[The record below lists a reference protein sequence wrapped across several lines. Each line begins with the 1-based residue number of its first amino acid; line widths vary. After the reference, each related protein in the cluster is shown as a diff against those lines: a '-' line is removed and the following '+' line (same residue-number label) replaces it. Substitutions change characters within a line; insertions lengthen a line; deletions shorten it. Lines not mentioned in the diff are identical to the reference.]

1 MLIFIPTTEYARD
14 ANQCEPVSDLDL
26 GSIRIGTRAAFSFR
40 IGNIGS
46 NTVTWSLYVNDEFDP
61 PTDYPDKWELP
72 TGGQLAA
79 GETSD
84 TLTVRVNL
92 PIDAVEMGHVVD
104 LIASDGTE
112 ETTLQITYEAMGT
125 NSWRR
130 SNYPRRAGDASDT
143 AANVIDNLGDILRIL
158 VFDPVPVEPVT
169 GYGVKM
175 KAETFGTARDNLAGY
190 RPLRVI
196 NGSDPCDR
204 LNPKDETYGYAQSVA
219 IIQGQFSRES
229 RETRETVTATD
240 TTLVYD
246 VGATLAF
253 RAEDELIRHWALF
266 TPSTES
272 EPEQYKRSVF
282 ILQRLGELWAIEN
295 IRTVDK
301 GDVLSHFE
309 ADLVALHS
317 RHMGKPTFFNPF
329 AVTYP
334 WESDI
339 PYAQFTCLLDFPVE
353 YFEGIPSGS
362 GVFSDSS

>member
-1 MLIFIPTTEYARD
+1 MLIFIPTTDYNRD
-14 ANQCEPVSDLDL
+14 ATEAETISDFDL

-46 NTVTWSLYVNDEFDP
+46 NAVTWSLYVRDEFDP
-61 PTDYPDKWELP
+61 DYPDKWELP

-79 GETSD
+79 GETTD
-84 TLTVRVNL
+84 TLTALVNV
-92 PIDAVEMGHVVD
+92 PINATEIGTVVD
-104 LIASDGTE
+104 LVATDGTE
-112 ETTLQITYEAMGT
+112 ETTLQVVYEAMGT

-143 AANVIDNLGDILRIL
+143 AANVIDSLGDILRIL
-158 VFDPVPVEPVT
+158 VFDPVPHVET
-169 GYGVKM
+169 GGYGVKM
-175 KAETFGTARDNLAGY
+175 KAEALSDARDNLAGY
-190 RPLRVI
+190 RSLRIV
-196 NGSDPCDR
+196 NGTDPCDR
-204 LNPKDETYGYAQSVA
+204 LNPKDETYGYAQSLA

-229 RETRETVTATD
+229 RETRQTMTATD

-246 VGATLAF
+246 VGASLAF
-253 RAEDELIRHWALF
+253 RAEDELIRHWASF
-266 TPSTES
+266 TPATET
-272 EPEQYKRSVF
+272 EPEQFKRSVF

-295 IRTVDK
+295 IRVIDK

-309 ADLVALHS
+309 ADCIALHS
-317 RHMGKPTFFNPF
+317 RMMGKPTFYNPF
-329 AVTYP
+329 AITYP
-334 WESDI
+334 FESDV

>member
-46 NTVTWSLYVNDEFDP
+46 NTVTWSLYVRDEFDP
-61 PTDYPDKWELP
+61 DYPDKWELP

-79 GETSD
+79 GQTTD
-84 TLTVRVNL
+84 TLTALVNV
-92 PIDAVEMGHVVD
+92 PINATEIGTVVD
-104 LIASDGTE
+104 LVATDGTE
-112 ETTLQITYEAMGT
+112 ETTLQIVYEAMGT

-143 AANVIDNLGDILRIL
+143 AANVIDSLGDILRVL
-158 VFDPVPVEPVT
+158 CFDPVPHVESG

-175 KAETFGTARDNLAGY
+175 KAEALSDARNNLAGY
-190 RPLRVI
+190 RPLRVV

-204 LNPKDETYGYAQSVA
+204 LDPKNEAFGYAQSVA

-229 RETRETVTATD
+229 RETRHTMTATD

-266 TPSTES
+266 APATET
-272 EPEQYKRSVF
+272 EPEQHKRSCF

-309 ADLVALHS
+309 ADCILCQS

-334 WESDI
+334 FESDV
-339 PYAQFTCLLDFPVE
+339 PYAQFTCTLDFPVE

>member
-40 IGNIGS
+40 IGNVGS

-61 PTDYPDKWELP
+61 DYPDKWELP
-72 TGGQLAA
+72 TGGQLAP
-79 GETSD
+79 GETTD
-84 TLTVRVNL
+84 TLTALVNV
-92 PIDAVEMGHVVD
+92 PINATEIGTVVD
-104 LIASDGTE
+104 LVATDGAE
-112 ETTLQITYEAMGT
+112 ETTLQVVYEAMGT

-143 AANVIDNLGDILRIL
+143 ASNIIDNLGDILRVL
-158 VFDPVPVEPVT
+158 CFDPVPHVET
-169 GYGVKM
+169 GGYGVKM
-175 KAETFGTARDNLAGY
+175 KAETLGPARDNLAGY
-190 RPLRVI
+190 RPLRVV

-204 LNPKDETYGYAQSVA
+204 LDPKNETFGYAQSVA

-229 RETRETVTATD
+229 RETRQTMTATD
-240 TTLVYD
+240 TILTYD
-246 VGATLAF
+246 VGASLAF
-253 RAEDELIRHWALF
+253 RAEDELIRHWASF
-266 TPSTES
+266 APATES

-295 IRTVDK
+295 IRVIDK

-317 RHMGKPTFFNPF
+317 RAMGKPTFFNPF
-329 AVTYP
+329 SVTYP
-334 WESDI
+334 FESDV

-362 GVFSDSS
+362 AVFSDSS

>member
-14 ANQCEPVSDLDL
+14 ANEAETISDFDL

-40 IGNIGS
+40 IGNVGS
-46 NTVTWSLYVNDEFDP
+46 NTVTWSLYVRDEFDP
-61 PTDYPDKWELP
+61 DYPDKWELP
-72 TGGQLAA
+72 TGGQLAP
-79 GETSD
+79 GETTD

-104 LIASDGTE
+104 LIASDGAT
-112 ETTLQITYEAMGT
+112 ETTLQVVYEAMGT

-143 AANVIDNLGDILRIL
+143 ASNVIDSLGDILRIL
-158 VFDPVPVEPVT
+158 VFDPVPYVQSG

-175 KAETFGTARDNLAGY
+175 KAEALRTARDNLAGY
-190 RPLRVI
+190 RPMRIV
-196 NGSDPCDR
+196 NGADPCDR
-204 LNPKDETYGYAQSVA
+204 LNPKDETFGYAQSVA

-229 RETRETVTATD
+229 RETRQTMTATD
-240 TTLVYD
+240 TVLTYD
-246 VGATLAF
+246 VGASLAF

-266 TPSTES
+266 APATET
-272 EPEQYKRSVF
+272 EPEQFKRSVF

-317 RHMGKPTFFNPF
+317 RMMGKPTFFNPF

-334 WESDI
+334 CESDI

-362 GVFSDSS
+362 GVYLGS